1 VKSLNQCLLAA
12 VLSSGIFIP
21 AAAAVAQPVIK
32 PGPNGEVVLVVTF
45 KVKPGAE
52 ADFEKAFHRSVTCS
66 RLEPGNVTFNI
77 HKVFGAQRTYVQYE
91 IWRSEDA
98 LKSHFGRP
106 FTKALLAMFDR
117 DLSVPL
123 ARSVQFVADLDP
135 QPRGAPATTD
145 PASVAECQ

>member
-1 VKSLNQCLLAA
+1 MLNRRVLVLAK
-12 VLSSGIFIP
+12 VLSLVFISVGTAVGQP
-21 AAAAVAQPVIK
+21 AIQA
-32 PGPNGEVVLVVTF
+32 GPNGEVVLVVNF
-45 KVKPGAE
+45 EVKPGAE

-66 RLEPGNVTFNI
+66 RLEPGNIVFNV

-106 FTKALLAMFDR
+106 YTQALLAMFDR
-117 DLSVPL
+117 DLAVPL
-123 ARSVQFVADLDP
+123 AKSVQFVADLDP

-145 PASVAECQ
+145 PASTADCQ

>member
-1 VKSLNQCLLAA
+1 M
-12 VLSSGIFIP
+12 SSGIFISVGTAEGQP
-21 AAAAVAQPVIK
+21 AIQ

-66 RLEPGNVTFNI
+66 RLEPGNVIFNV

-106 FTKALLAMFDR
+106 YTKALLAMFDR
-117 DLSVPL
+117 DLAVPL
-123 ARSVQFVADLDP
+123 ARSVNFVVDLDP
-135 QPRGAPATTD
+135 QPRAAPATTD
-145 PASVAECQ
+145 PASVADCL